1 MKSGNSFSV
10 NLTPRPNPFLM
21 TLTLPLRIVR
31 ITPFLLLFFLGD
43 SPVKSN
49 VRVIDDWQSS
59 YKFLIKYSI
68 RHAVIT
74 FFNKNN
80 SRIFVNS
87 WHV

>member
-10 NLTPRPNPFLM
+10 NLTPRPKPFLM

-49 VRVIDDWQSS
+49 VRVIDD
-59 YKFLIKYSI
+59 
-68 RHAVIT
+68 
-74 FFNKNN
+74 
-80 SRIFVNS
+80 
-87 WHV
+87 